1 MVLMISSRCSR
12 IVCRLA
18 SNVRKVST
26 ASFVSWPSS
35 CNLSTSAFCSEIA
48 RSVLTMCEVTENAR
62 ECDTDQI
69 EQTLT
74 KMGFAEA
81 VDNLVTEVS

>member
-1 MVLMISSRCSR
+1 
-12 IVCRLA
+12 
-18 SNVRKVST
+18 
-26 ASFVSWPSS
+26 
-35 CNLSTSAFCSEIA
+35 
-48 RSVLTMCEVTENAR
+48 LTMCEVTENAR

>member
-1 MVLMISSRCSR
+1 
-12 IVCRLA
+12 
-18 SNVRKVST
+18 
-26 ASFVSWPSS
+26 
-35 CNLSTSAFCSEIA
+35 
-48 RSVLTMCEVTENAR
+48 MCEVAENAR

-74 KMGFAEA
+74 EMGFAEA

>member
-18 SNVRKVST
+18 SNVRKVT